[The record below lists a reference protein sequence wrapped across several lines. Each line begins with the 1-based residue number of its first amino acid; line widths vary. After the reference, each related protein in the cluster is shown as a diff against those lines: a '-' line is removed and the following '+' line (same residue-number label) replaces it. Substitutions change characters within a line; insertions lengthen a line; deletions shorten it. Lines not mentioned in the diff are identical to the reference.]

1 MVMVRV
7 IGLGREFNLMAKGEE
22 GEKLKGWIAG
32 VARVQGWCALKKE
45 RTRVGICFEAG
56 SEFVFR

>member
-7 IGLGREFNLMAKGEE
+7 IGMAKGEE

-32 VARVQGWCALKKE
+32 VARVQGWCALKKD
-45 RTRVGICFEAG
+45 RTRVGVCFEAG